1 MNFGS
6 IFFFYRFLSVTDFLC
21 YRQEFESPAGEFPAS
36 VLAAFERHTQGKNR
50 AEQSF
55 SLPQFPSRVSLA
67 EYRISAWHV
76 FCPPPASG
84 I

>member
-6 IFFFYRFLSVTDFLC
+6 IFFFYRFSVTDFLC
-21 YRQEFESPAGEFPAS
+21 YRQEFESPAHAFPAG

-67 EYRISAWHV
+67 AYCISAWHA